1 MPFLPPNQQR
11 QTLNRPNSL
20 PKLHVTVFWLWTSV
34 VIVIGLGGEGRGA
47 QPTCSGLT
55 LLRFEP
61 INRAKNCTHSYTIG
75 AEGKMAIFLVPKAPK
90 PPYLNNSTT
99 GLVKKVR

>member
-1 MPFLPPNQQR
+1 
-11 QTLNRPNSL
+11 
-20 PKLHVTVFWLWTSV
+20 V

-61 INRAKNCTHSYTIG
+61 INRAKNCPPHSYTIG
-75 AEGKMAIFLVPKAPK
+75 VEGKMAIFLVPKAPK
-90 PPYLNNSTT
+90 PPFLNNSTP
-99 GLVKKVR
+99 GLVKKVKVAQTRLLSVLFRS